1 MSFSTKG
8 SRKRLGAG
16 SMKVVDSDSELHSL
30 RLEIDEIDRQLLALL
45 ARRMRLVL
53 QVGDYKREHEIPV
66 YDPERE
72 RAILDRLA
80 QIAPSPLTAESVK
93 RVFERLIDESRYLE
107 QHHMS
112 ASAPKESA

>member
-1 MSFSTKG
+1 M
-8 SRKRLGAG
+8 
-16 SMKVVDSDSELHSL
+16 DSGSELQSL
-30 RLEIDEIDRQLLALL
+30 RREIDEIDRQLLALL

-53 QVGDYKREHEIPV
+53 RVGDYKREHEIPV

-80 QIAPSPLTAESVK
+80 AHAPSPLTADSVK
-93 RVFERLIDESRYLE
+93 RVFERLIDESRRLE

-112 ASAPKESA
+112 GRESEPRSK